1 MKNCIEDYNLRDEL
15 QILSDNSK
23 YDNSQILAQIE
34 FFESSMILSMKEI
47 VNNIKDCEKILKI

>member
-1 MKNCIEDYNLRDEL
+1 MKNCIDEL